1 MIRPRMAI
9 LGASGFV
16 GSTLCE
22 RLFYSQEFDFVPYV
36 HTFGNTSR
44 LARFPLKLVPLDVMS
59 PRSLAASLQGFDIV
73 VDLTRGLPLQM
84 VAMTKNLVKALAK
97 VRVKKV
103 VHLSSIAIYGK
114 LPGPA
119 TVSETAPP

>member
-22 RLFYSQEFDFVPYV
+22 RLFYSKEFDFVPYV

-44 LARFPLKLVPLDVMS
+44 LARFPLKMVPLDIMS
-59 PRSLAASLQGFDIV
+59 PRLLTAALQGFEIV
-73 VDLTRGLPLQM
+73 VDLTRSLPMQM
-84 VAMTKNLVKALAK
+84 VAMAKNLAKAATRA
-97 VRVKKV
+97 RVKKIV
-103 VHLSSIAIYGK
+103 
-114 LPGPA
+114 
-119 TVSETAPP
+119 